1 LQLSDFKVGDRV
13 QLSPATAYWMRGVRS
28 GMVHKIRD
36 GKLYV
41 MLDRLH
47 RIARLDPELI
57 REIVLLPEATPLGT
71 AGHPPAAMPTA
82 GAPSEVGAIAA
93 HPPAACEFTIDG
105 QVSSTATEPRVS
117 PREGH
122 EGLATIVIQAPR

>member
-13 QLSPATAYWMRGVRS
+13 QLSPATAYWMRGVRY

-82 GAPSEVGAIAA
+82 GAISELGAIAA
-93 HPPAACEFTIDG
+93 HRPAACEFTVDG
-105 QVSSTATEPRVS
+105 QVSSTVTEPPV
-117 PREGH
+117 PD
-122 EGLATIVIQAPR
+122 

>member
-13 QLSPATAYWMRGVRS
+13 QLSPATAYWMRGVRY

-57 REIVLLPEATPLGT
+57 REIVLLPEAAPLGT
-71 AGHPPAAMPTA
+71 AGRPPAAMPTA
-82 GAPSEVGAIAA
+82 GAPGEIGAIAA
-93 HPPAACEFTIDG
+93 YPPAACEFTVDG
-105 QVSSTATEPRVS
+105 QVSSTATEPRV
-117 PREGH
+117 PPQ
-122 EGLATIVIQAPR
+122 ATKV